1 QDRRHRR
8 VRGERG
14 VRPRAAGLDGR
25 DRRRRG
31 EAQPARRRDR
41 ARAPARRVRHPAARD
56 PGEPPGAD
64 RRPVRPANHV
74 RGRRDGQRHHHR
86 AAAVTVPAGR
96 RLRTN
101 EEAVMG
107 SSGPLADV
115 RVLEIGGIG
124 PGPFAGMMLADMG
137 ADVIRVDRPG
147 AVGRRE
153 LDDLSHQVLGR
164 GRRSVAVDLKNP
176 RGRDLVLD
184 LAARSDVLLEGF
196 RPGVAERLGLGPADA
211 LGRNPKLVYGRMT
224 GWGQD
229 GPYARRAGHD
239 INYVAVTGALEPI
252 VGADGR
258 PTAPLNMLGDF
269 GGGGMLMAFGVVS
282 ALLHARRTG
291 EGQVVDAAIVD
302 GTALFTAMLH
312 SMRAAGQWS
321 GGRGENLFDGGAP
334 YYGVYRTADDRWRS
348 VRAIGPK
355 FSRALLRGLGLD
367 GELAAEDQ
375 NDHASWP
382 RTRARFAER
391 FRERTRDEWTAVFA
405 GTDAC
410 VAPVLDPAEAGR
422 DEHLA
427 ARGVFADRDGV
438 THPEPAPRLSATPGA
453 WPGPTPEAGEHT
465 RQVLAELG
473 YS

>member
-1 QDRRHRR
+1 
-8 VRGERG
+8 
-14 VRPRAAGLDGR
+14 
-25 DRRRRG
+25 
-31 EAQPARRRDR
+31 
-41 ARAPARRVRHPAARD
+41 
-56 PGEPPGAD
+56 
-64 RRPVRPANHV
+64 
-74 RGRRDGQRHHHR
+74 
-86 AAAVTVPAGR
+86 
-96 RLRTN
+96 
-101 EEAVMG
+101 MG

-164 GRRSVAVDLKNP
+164 GRRSIAVDLKNP

-252 VGADGR
+252 VGAGGR

-334 YYGVYRTADDRWRS
+334 YYGVYRTADDRWIS
-348 VRAIGPK
+348 VGAIEPK
-355 FSRALLRGLGLD
+355 FYRELLRGLGLD

-473 YS
+473 YSAAVIDELAGDDVIRER